1 MRKQGTAGSSTS
13 VRWPVSCRTLTAL
26 YNATKHAV
34 EGYSELLDHELCSF
48 GIRVSRIE
56 PAFTAPRWGER
67 GTADRISSV
76 YDKGRSAAIA
86 TWRNSIASGDP
97 VEAVTDKVVLAA
109 TEKEPSVR
117 YTPGKTAGRLRLM
130 RRYVP
135 EKTFDKSF
143 RKQMGVVD

>member
-1 MRKQGTAGSSTS
+1 MA
-13 VRWPVSCRTLTAL
+13 
-26 YNATKHAV
+26 
-34 EGYSELLDHELCSF
+34 
-48 GIRVSRIE
+48 
-56 PAFTAPRWGER
+56 
-67 GTADRISSV
+67 
-76 YDKGRSAAIA
+76 
-86 TWRNSIASGDP
+86 
-97 VEAVTDKVVLAA
+97 DKVVLAA